1 MMSTQILAF
10 IALAVFVG
18 TFIQGATGMGFAL
31 IVAPVLGILKPELLP
46 AGLLLL
52 MLPLNAYVAWREWQ
66 ALDRHGVTWITAGR
80 TAGTFGGLAVLV
92 ALPASALNILIGL
105 TTILAAVATLILP
118 SFSPKK
124 SAFLSTGVFTGITET
139 ATGIGGPPLALVYQ
153 HMPAATLRSSVAL
166 CFLLGEIISLVVL
179 AISGRIDV
187 TTFTSLVWVLP
198 PLVIGLVASHFVYR
212 KINARYLRIA
222 VLAFAIV
229 SGLFIL
235 VYH

>member
-1 MMSTQILAF
+1 MSAQILGF

-18 TFIQGATGMGFAL
+18 TFIQGVTGMGFAL
-31 IVAPVLGILKPELLP
+31 VVAPVLGILRPELLP

-52 MLPLNAYVAWREWQ
+52 MIPLNAYVAWREWR
-66 ALDRHGVTWITAGR
+66 ALDRHGVSWITAGR

-92 ALPASALNILIGL
+92 VLPASALDLVVGA
-105 TTILAAVATLILP
+105 TTILAAVATLFLP
-118 SFSPKK
+118 AFSPGR

-153 HMPAATLRSSVAL
+153 HKPAPTLRSSVAL
-166 CFLLGEIISLVVL
+166 CFLIGELISLVAL
-179 AISGRIDV
+179 AVTGRIDA
-187 TTFTSLVWVLP
+187 TVLP
-198 PLVIGLVASHFVYR
+198 ALAWAMPPLAVGVVASQAFYR
-212 KINARYLRIA
+212 RIDARFLRVA

-235 VYH
+235 FHH